1 MGAII
6 GTLVNATITIYIGFT
21 GMVYETSYLNPN
33 NGPYM
38 VKEIQHIGDIE
49 IDRVERMK

>member
-6 GTLVNATITIYIGFT
+6 GTLINVTMTVYIGFT

-38 VKEIQHIGDIE
+38 VKEIQRIGNIE